1 MDLNAY
7 MARSP
12 TAGMAESAD
21 VGALLRRHVDDDG
34 PTIPS
39 TAVADSL
46 AAALG
51 EIRTAAAPETYGGGD
66 EPAIGWATPAMD
78 TAPISMVITGPA
90 YEDNPVWYANDAF
103 ESLTGYA
110 EADVLGENLRCLQGP
125 ETAAEPVDT
134 LREATEIWT
143 AAITE
148 LQNYRADGTPF
159 YSRVAIAPISDETGT
174 ISNWVGFQEPVETAI
189 DTSSP

>member
-1 MDLNAY
+1 
-7 MARSP
+7 
-12 TAGMAESAD
+12 
-21 VGALLRRHVDDDG
+21 
-34 PTIPS
+34 
-39 TAVADSL
+39 
-46 AAALG
+46 
-51 EIRTAAAPETYGGGD
+51 
-66 EPAIGWATPAMD
+66 MD

-125 ETAAEPVDT
+125 ETAAEPVAT
-134 LREATEIWT
+134 LREATEIWA

-159 YSRVAIAPISDETGT
+159 DSRVAIAPIPDDTGT
-174 ISNWVGFQEPVETAI
+174 ISNWVGFQEPVERSI
-189 DTSSP
+189 DTSSA

>member
-1 MDLNAY
+1 
-7 MARSP
+7 MADS
-12 TAGMAESAD
+12 AGFAD
-21 VGALLRRHVDDDG
+21 LLRRHVNDDG
-34 PTIPS
+34 PAIPS
-39 TAVADSL
+39 KDVANSL
-46 AAALG
+46 AVALG
-51 EIRTAAAPETYGGGD
+51 EIRTAAAPETAGGGS

-110 EADVLGENLRCLQGP
+110 ESDVLGENLRCLQGP
-125 ETAAEPVDT
+125 ETAVEPVAT
-134 LREATEIWT
+134 LREATEIWA

-148 LQNYRADGTPF
+148 LQNYRVDGTAF
-159 YSRVAIAPISDETGT
+159 ESRVAIAPIPDETGT
-174 ISNWVGFQEPVETAI
+174 ISNWVGFQEPVEKAI